1 MENTSSYEEISQ
13 RNRDLEILTDLI
25 QAVHKSYGLEDIYR
39 VALDSVMKLENVD
52 MAVVYLVDKQK
63 NEAVIQAHRNLPE
76 GFVQR
81 AGRIPYPRGVTW
93 EVINTGKILNAKSA
107 EQDPNIGQAGRELGF
122 RSMLG
127 IPINLDGKTIGVFW
141 LLSYREH
148 LFTRSEEELLTSIGT
163 QIAVAI
169 ARAKMFEEM
178 KRAEERLRESFARL
192 SKKNRYETIISTMTR
207 SIHQS
212 LHLQDVLEN
221 TVDAMS
227 KNMGI
232 DNVFVSLVEG
242 QEAVLKAHRG
252 YPEWFIERVRRIPY
266 PRGVTW
272 RVITEGKPM
281 YCPDADN
288 DTFLGP
294 AGREVG
300 TKSYVSMPIH
310 FGGKAVGVININSLQ
325 KNAFDEEE
333 LKLLEIVAQQIE
345 AALHNA
351 QIAETLRQSEE
362 RYRTLFDQSPVGVFI
377 FNEDLKITQCNERM
391 VQILQSSYDRIIG
404 LDMRG
409 LKDQSFMPAMGRVF
423 EGQSCHQESFYEATT
438 SSAKL
443 WLSLSLTP
451 LRDIYGKVIGGMAVV
466 EDITRRK
473 LAEEV
478 LRESEER
485 YRTLVE
491 YTSDL
496 IIEVS
501 SDGRFLYLSPN
512 HRDVSGYEPIEL
524 VGRSIFEHIHPDDR
538 STVMAEFQRA
548 IKAFSSGHSIYR
560 YKHKS
565 GEWRLLEST
574 GKPYRTAT
582 GEIRAVIAS
591 RDITEHRRIEE
602 ELLKAQKLES
612 IGVLAGGIAHD
623 FNNLLTAILGN
634 ISLSKMSTDPKDNK
648 IYKRLS
654 EAEKACFRAKDLT
667 QRLLTFSKGGAP
679 VKEVTSIGE
688 FIKDSASFAVSGSDV
703 RCEFHISE
711 DLWKVEVDEGQIS
724 QVINNVMINAEQAMP
739 GGGVI
744 RVRAENINR
753 DELSSP
759 LYYRVD
765 GLPLKGGRYV
775 RITIEDEGIGIPQEH
790 LPKIFDPYFTTK
802 HSGSGLGLAAVYSII
817 KSHDGYIGVESELGA
832 GTKFHIYL
840 PASDKEILVK
850 EDTKRGYVR
859 SKGRVLVM
867 DDEEMVRELT
877 GEVLGY
883 LGYEVEFASDGVE
896 TIKLYVKG
904 KENNKP
910 FGVVLLDLTIPGG
923 MGGKETIKGLLEI
936 DPQVK
941 AIVSSGYSSDP
952 VISEYR
958 DYGFRGVVSKPYS
971 IEQLAE
977 ALHKVINEK

>member
-1 MENTSSYEEISQ
+1 M
-13 RNRDLEILTDLI
+13 
-25 QAVHKSYGLEDIYR
+25 
-39 VALDSVMKLENVD
+39 
-52 MAVVYLVDKQK
+52 
-63 NEAVIQAHRNLPE
+63 RNLP
-76 GFVQR
+76 GVAFMKDIQ
-81 AGRIPYPRGVTW
+81 GRYIYA
-93 EVINTGKILNAKSA
+93 N
-107 EQDPNIGQAGRELGF
+107 
-122 RSMLG
+122 
-127 IPINLDGKTIGVFW
+127 
-141 LLSYREH
+141 
-148 LFTRSEEELLTSIGT
+148 
-163 QIAVAI
+163 
-169 ARAKMFEEM
+169 EM
-178 KRAEERLRESFARL
+178 
-192 SKKNRYETIISTMTR
+192 
-207 SIHQS
+207 
-212 LHLQDVLEN
+212 
-221 TVDAMS
+221 
-227 KNMGI
+227 
-232 DNVFVSLVEG
+232 
-242 QEAVLKAHRG
+242 
-252 YPEWFIERVRRIPY
+252 IERVSHSKPSDWIGKTDDEIWSSTTATQFRESDRIAIESRKAFQTIETAQHEDGIHYWLTTKFPILDKNGK
-266 PRGVTW
+266 PTMVGGIAID
-272 RVITEGKPM
+272 ITERK
-281 YCPDADN
+281 
-288 DTFLGP
+288 L
-294 AGREVG
+294 V
-300 TKSYVSMPIH
+300 
-310 FGGKAVGVININSLQ
+310 
-325 KNAFDEEE
+325 EE
-333 LKLLEIVAQQIE
+333 A
-345 AALHNA
+345 
-351 QIAETLRQSEE
+351 LRQSEE

-377 FNEDLKITQCNERM
+377 FNEDFKITQCNERM
-391 VQILQSSYDRIIG
+391 VQILQSSHDRIIG

-451 LRDIYGKVIGGMAVV
+451 LRDIYGKVISGMAVV

-759 LYYRVD
+759 LYYRGD

-802 HSGSGLGLAAVYSII
+802 HSGSGLGLAA
-817 KSHDGYIGVESELGA
+817 
-832 GTKFHIYL
+832 
-840 PASDKEILVK
+840 
-850 EDTKRGYVR
+850 
-859 SKGRVLVM
+859 
-867 DDEEMVRELT
+867 
-877 GEVLGY
+877 
-883 LGYEVEFASDGVE
+883 
-896 TIKLYVKG
+896 
-904 KENNKP
+904 
-910 FGVVLLDLTIPGG
+910 
-923 MGGKETIKGLLEI
+923 
-936 DPQVK
+936 
-941 AIVSSGYSSDP
+941 
-952 VISEYR
+952 
-958 DYGFRGVVSKPYS
+958 
-971 IEQLAE
+971 
-977 ALHKVINEK
+977 